1 MWWAE
6 EPEQGSLR
14 AIIQAQSRKCI
25 LVRGIAWTGIHLR
38 ILNVR
43 FLPGDEQL
51 ANARSMWQTWPGEIA
66 VEEYLRSSLG
76 IVQNTG
82 IRKVL
87 ELLDIYN
94 LGIKSLELDF
104 DGRVV
109 DVVHTDG
116 IFKSDTGG
124 SCIAYVNLNTV
135 TFLRRAYIWGGP
147 GAQLSP
153 FNTPMIRL
161 RQKKQRRLTPPDLAE
176 DPYILCVLIALA
188 QKQLEDRDQTDEPLR
203 VSLLALPGARASHL
217 YFYTACFPFSFLNKF
232 TEPSL
237 FLECPTV
244 SISYVKMP
252 LDKPEEFLC
261 HLKGVLLETHALET
275 EEES

>member
-1 MWWAE
+1 MCY
-6 EPEQGSLR
+6 R
-14 AIIQAQSRKCI
+14 
-25 LVRGIAWTGIHLR
+25 
-38 ILNVR
+38 
-43 FLPGDEQL
+43 
-51 ANARSMWQTWPGEIA
+51 
-66 VEEYLRSSLG
+66 
-76 IVQNTG
+76 
-82 IRKVL
+82 
-87 ELLDIYN
+87 
-94 LGIKSLELDF
+94 IKSLELDF

>member
-1 MWWAE
+1 MTVTSGTVPKQRHQGLPNNTNPRRGRSASLLFLQANFLGDRSYLQTHRVTRMWWAE

-94 LGIKSLELDF
+94 LGPVQSTCP
-104 DGRVV
+104 RA
-109 DVVHTDG
+109 H
-116 IFKSDTGG
+116 SP
-124 SCIAYVNLNTV
+124 SC
-135 TFLRRAYIWGGP
+135 
-147 GAQLSP
+147 
-153 FNTPMIRL
+153 
-161 RQKKQRRLTPPDLAE
+161 
-176 DPYILCVLIALA
+176 
-188 QKQLEDRDQTDEPLR
+188 
-203 VSLLALPGARASHL
+203 
-217 YFYTACFPFSFLNKF
+217 
-232 TEPSL
+232 
-237 FLECPTV
+237 
-244 SISYVKMP
+244 
-252 LDKPEEFLC
+252 
-261 HLKGVLLETHALET
+261 
-275 EEES
+275 

>member
-6 EPEQGSLR
+6 RPEQGSLR
-14 AIIQAQSRKCI
+14 AIIQAHSRKCI

-43 FLPGDEQL
+43 FQPGDEQL
-51 ANARSMWQTWPGEIA
+51 ANARSMWQTSPGEIA
-66 VEEYLRSSLG
+66 VAEYLR
-76 IVQNTG
+76 
-82 IRKVL
+82 
-87 ELLDIYN
+87 
-94 LGIKSLELDF
+94 IKSIQLDF

-109 DVVHTDG
+109 DFVYTDG
-116 IFKSDTGG
+116 IFKSDTGD

-135 TFLRRAYIWGGP
+135 TFLRRAYIWGAR

-153 FNTPMIRL
+153 SNTPMIRL
-161 RQKKQRRLTPPDLAE
+161 RQKKQRQLTPPDLAE
-176 DPYILCVLIALA
+176 DPYILCILIALA

-244 SISYVKMP
+244 SISYVKIP
-252 LDKPEEFLC
+252 LDKPEEFLY
-261 HLKGVLLETHALET
+261 HLKGVLLETDVLGT